1 MLPKFKKLSLE
12 KQLFLSFF
20 SVSAC
25 LLVLS
30 LGISLFYNV
39 NRRKAE
45 IDSLISGVAAY
56 AASMD
61 QVIHMLDS
69 GYPDRETAAALDGL
83 HENFPDLNVI
93 AIYDRNLLRFY
104 HTTRR
109 ESGESLING
118 EEQAVLSGSG
128 PYITTGIGTHG
139 TQRRAFHAVVGNDGA
154 ISGFVMASAFS
165 TYIAEQSRQIF
176 SVYAAVLVVMLVVS
190 FLLSHGTVRLLRS
203 SLMGYHPQ
211 ELLRLY
217 LRQDTVLNAME
228 EGILAS
234 DLTGTV
240 VFANQP
246 ARALFPP
253 GEEPL
258 GQPIGLLFPA
268 TRAQEILKT
277 GSPVMGQGCSLSGH
291 PLICS
296 EIPIGNLPKIQGVLT
311 ILNDRYEVET
321 LSDELSGA
329 RSMLD
334 TLRAFNHEFLNK
346 LHVILGYLQT
356 GQTQQAITFIT
367 NSSLVSSQAIRQTAD
382 CLRVHQICA
391 LVVGK
396 MMHAAELGIL
406 LTVSPDSRC
415 MGKDLVMDVGDCV
428 TLVGNL
434 LENAIEELHGSK
446 KEIREITLGIYAS
459 TEGTVITCE
468 DTGRGIPAPVLERI
482 FDNGFSTKGEGRG
495 TGLHLARQIVNR
507 CGGEISIDTEEG
519 EGTCFTLTF
528 TRKEYQ

>member
-165 TYIAEQSRQIF
+165 TYIAGQSRQIL
-176 SVYAAVLVVMLVVS
+176 SVYATVLAVMLVIS
-190 FLLSHGTVRLLRS
+190 LLLSHGTVRLLRS
-203 SLMGYHPQ
+203 SLMGYHPRNS
-211 ELLRLY
+211 EAY

-228 EGILAS
+228 GISPLIS
-234 DLTGTV
+234 DTMVT
-240 VFANQP
+240 NQP
-246 ARALFPP
+246 TRPCSLQGGAAGPAIARLF
-253 GEEPL
+253 
-258 GQPIGLLFPA
+258 QPQARRSCGW
-268 TRAQEILKT
+268 K
-277 GSPVMGQGCSLSGH
+277 SVGQGCSRASHLVV
-291 PLICS
+291 
-296 EIPIGNLPKIQGVLT
+296 PIGNLPKIQGVLT

-396 MMHAAELGIL
+396 LMHAAELGIL

-468 DTGRGIPAPVLERI
+468 DTGRGIPAPVLERV

-495 TGLHLARQIVNR
+495 TGLHLVRQIVDR

>member
-1 MLPKFKKLSLE
+1 M
-12 KQLFLSFF
+12 
-20 SVSAC
+20 
-25 LLVLS
+25 
-30 LGISLFYNV
+30 
-39 NRRKAE
+39 
-45 IDSLISGVAAY
+45 
-56 AASMD
+56 
-61 QVIHMLDS
+61 
-69 GYPDRETAAALDGL
+69 
-83 HENFPDLNVI
+83 
-93 AIYDRNLLRFY
+93 
-104 HTTRR
+104 
-109 ESGESLING
+109 
-118 EEQAVLSGSG
+118 
-128 PYITTGIGTHG
+128 
-139 TQRRAFHAVVGNDGA
+139 GNDGA

-165 TYIAEQSRQIF
+165 TYIAGQSRQIL
-176 SVYAAVLVVMLVVS
+176 SVYATVLAVMLVIS
-190 FLLSHGTVRLLRS
+190 LLLSHGTVRLLRS

-258 GQPIGLLFPA
+258 GQPIGRLFPA

-495 TGLHLARQIVNR
+495 TGLHLVRQIVDR

>member
-1 MLPKFKKLSLE
+1 ML
-12 KQLFLSFF
+12 
-20 SVSAC
+20 V
-25 LLVLS
+25 
-30 LGISLFYNV
+30 ISL
-39 NRRKAE
+39 
-45 IDSLISGVAAY
+45 
-56 AASMD
+56 
-61 QVIHMLDS
+61 
-69 GYPDRETAAALDGL
+69 
-83 HENFPDLNVI
+83 
-93 AIYDRNLLRFY
+93 
-104 HTTRR
+104 
-109 ESGESLING
+109 
-118 EEQAVLSGSG
+118 
-128 PYITTGIGTHG
+128 
-139 TQRRAFHAVVGNDGA
+139 
-154 ISGFVMASAFS
+154 
-165 TYIAEQSRQIF
+165 
-176 SVYAAVLVVMLVVS
+176 
-190 FLLSHGTVRLLRS
+190 LLSHGTVRLLRS

-258 GQPIGLLFPA
+258 GQPIGRLFPA

-495 TGLHLARQIVNR
+495 TGLHLVRQIVDR

>member
-1 MLPKFKKLSLE
+1 
-12 KQLFLSFF
+12 
-20 SVSAC
+20 
-25 LLVLS
+25 
-30 LGISLFYNV
+30 
-39 NRRKAE
+39 
-45 IDSLISGVAAY
+45 
-56 AASMD
+56 
-61 QVIHMLDS
+61 
-69 GYPDRETAAALDGL
+69 
-83 HENFPDLNVI
+83 
-93 AIYDRNLLRFY
+93 
-104 HTTRR
+104 
-109 ESGESLING
+109 
-118 EEQAVLSGSG
+118 
-128 PYITTGIGTHG
+128 
-139 TQRRAFHAVVGNDGA
+139 
-154 ISGFVMASAFS
+154 
-165 TYIAEQSRQIF
+165 
-176 SVYAAVLVVMLVVS
+176 
-190 FLLSHGTVRLLRS
+190 
-203 SLMGYHPQ
+203 
-211 ELLRLY
+211 
-217 LRQDTVLNAME
+217 
-228 EGILAS
+228 
-234 DLTGTV
+234 
-240 VFANQP
+240 
-246 ARALFPP
+246 
-253 GEEPL
+253 
-258 GQPIGLLFPA
+258 
-268 TRAQEILKT
+268 
-277 GSPVMGQGCSLSGH
+277 MGQGCSLSGH

-356 GQTQQAITFIT
+356 GQTFIT

-495 TGLHLARQIVNR
+495 TGLHLVRQIVDR